1 MTTIAFY
8 GGVNEIGGNKILI
21 EDKTKIFL
29 DFGKNFAKEKQYFE
43 EPFIK
48 AREESHLL
56 ELGILPSC
64 LQGLY
69 EKEESTCDLGGV
81 FISHPHT
88 DHYDSIRFLK
98 DCFPVY
104 CGETAMNIIL
114 ARELSGQSIGEGYNI
129 AKLTKTNGE
138 EVFKKFKPFR
148 TGDTVKDFSPIE
160 VTPINVD
167 HSVPGAY
174 GFIVETTEGTIVYS
188 GDIRMHGMNK
198 EMSEDFI
205 KKAKDA
211 EPDILIIEGTH
222 INSSKIESE
231 DEVRGKVENIIS
243 KTSGLI
249 LAGFAGADIDRLKTF
264 YEAAKSQGRK
274 LAVSMKQA
282 FIVHRLKDDLKLN
295 LFKLND
301 PNVCIFQKN
310 KKQTREYEKII
321 ERNYGS
327 NILNAQDVNKIQK
340 EIVMVA
346 SLYDMTEMTE
356 IKPIAG
362 SVYILSSSEPFDEEM
377 EISYEK
383 LLNWLAHYGIPLYQ
397 THASGHAVPY
407 ELKRAI
413 ETIKPK
419 KVFPIHSNRPEL
431 FQRFMSDIGI
441 DIELPKEEKIYKLI

>member
-1 MTTIAFY
+1 MTTITFH

-56 ELGILPSC
+56 ELGILPC
-64 LQGLY
+64 IKGLY
-69 EKEESTCDLGGV
+69 EKDEGACDLGAV

-98 DCFPVY
+98 DHFPVH

-114 ARELSGQSIGEGYNI
+114 AREFAGQSIGEGYTI
-129 AKLTKTNGE
+129 AKLTQKNGE
-138 EVFKKFKPFR
+138 EIMKDFKPFR
-148 TGDTVKDFSPIE
+148 TGDIVRDFSPIE
-160 VTPINVD
+160 VTPVHVD
-167 HSVPGAY
+167 HSIPGAY
-174 GFIVETTEGTIVYS
+174 GFIVETSGGTIAYS
-188 GDIRMHGMNK
+188 GDIRMHGTK
-198 EMSEDFI
+198 KSMSEDFI

-211 EPDILIIEGTH
+211 EPEVLIIEGTH
-222 INSSKIESE
+222 IDSSKIESE
-231 DEVRGKVENIIS
+231 DEVKEKVGKIIS
-243 KTSGLI
+243 QTTGLV
-249 LAGFAGADIDRLKTF
+249 LAGFAGGDIDRLRTF
-264 YEAAKSQGRK
+264 YEVVKSQGKR
-274 LAVSMKQA
+274 LALSMKQA
-282 FIVHRLKDDLKLN
+282 FMVHMLKDDPNLN

-301 PNVCIFQKN
+301 SNICIFQKK

-321 ERNYGS
+321 ESNYGS
-327 NILNAQDVNKIQK
+327 NIIDALDVNKSQK

-356 IKPIAG
+356 IKPVTG

-377 EISYEK
+377 EISFEK
-383 LLNWLAHYGIPLYQ
+383 LLNWLDHYGIPLYQ
-397 THASGHAVPY
+397 AHASGHATPH

-413 ETIKPK
+413 EEIKPK
-419 KVFPIHSNRPEL
+419 KVFPIHTNRPEL
-431 FQRFMSDIGI
+431 FKRFMSDIGI
-441 DIELPKEEKIYKLI
+441 NIELPESGKVYSI

>member
-1 MTTIAFY
+1 MTRIAFY

-29 DFGKNFAKEKQYFE
+29 DFGKNFAREKQYFE

-64 LQGLY
+64 MQGLY
-69 EKEESTCDLGGV
+69 EKEEGTCDLGGV
-81 FISHPHT
+81 FISHPHA

-104 CGETAMNIIL
+104 CGETAMNIVL

-129 AKLTKTNGE
+129 AKLTQKEGE
-138 EVFKKFKPFR
+138 EIFKKFRSFR
-148 TGDTVKDFSPIE
+148 TGNIVKDFSPID
-160 VTPINVD
+160 VTPIHVD

-174 GFIVETTEGTIVYS
+174 GFIVETSEGTIAYS
-188 GDIRMHGMNK
+188 GDIRMHGAKK

-205 KKAKDA
+205 QKAKDA
-211 EPDILIIEGTH
+211 EPEILIIEATH
-222 INSSKIESE
+222 IDSSKIENE

-243 KTSGLI
+243 MTTGLV

-264 YEAAKSQGRK
+264 YEASKSQGRK
-274 LAVSMKQA
+274 LALSMKQA
-282 FIVHRLKDDLKLN
+282 FIVHRLKDDSKLN
-295 LFKLND
+295 LFRLDD
-301 PNVCIFQKN
+301 PNILIFQKN
-310 KKQTREYEKII
+310 KKQTKEYEKII
-321 ERNYGS
+321 QRNYGT
-327 NILNAQDVNKIQK
+327 NLVNALDINRIQK

-397 THASGHAVPY
+397 THASGHANPH

-413 ETIKPK
+413 DSIKPK
-419 KVFPIHSNRPEL
+419 KVFPIHTNRPEL

-441 DIELPKEEKIYKLI
+441 HIEIAEEGRIYEL